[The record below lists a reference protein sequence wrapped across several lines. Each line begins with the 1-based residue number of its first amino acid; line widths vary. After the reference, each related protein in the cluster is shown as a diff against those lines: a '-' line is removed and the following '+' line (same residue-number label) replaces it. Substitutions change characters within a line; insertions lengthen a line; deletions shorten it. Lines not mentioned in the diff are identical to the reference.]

1 MTEDEMYEA
10 VINNDGNY
18 DGLFF
23 YAVKSTGIFCRP
35 SCQSKKPLREN
46 VCFFKSAL
54 DAKTAGF
61 RPCKRCRSDLLAYRP
76 MEEIAELVKKH
87 LDGLYE
93 QQSTWNDGL
102 RELGLSQRRVVE
114 VFKTAYGM
122 TPKAYMDDLKLKE
135 AKRLLTETDDLV
147 IDIAASVG
155 FGSLATFN
163 RFFKEQVGCSPIQYR
178 KTNRSSRI

>member
-46 VCFFKSAL
+46 VRFFKNAA
-54 DAKTAGF
+54 DAKAAGF
-61 RPCKRCRSDLLAYRP
+61 RPCKRCRSDLLAYHP
-76 MEEIAELVKKH
+76 MEEIAELVKQH
-87 LDGLYE
+87 LDDLYE

-135 AKRLLTETDDLV
+135 AMRLLTETDDRV

-155 FGSLATFN
+155 FGGLSTFN
-163 RFFKEQVGCSPIQYR
+163 RFFRERAGCSPVQYR
-178 KTNRSSRI
+178 KMYRKIDI